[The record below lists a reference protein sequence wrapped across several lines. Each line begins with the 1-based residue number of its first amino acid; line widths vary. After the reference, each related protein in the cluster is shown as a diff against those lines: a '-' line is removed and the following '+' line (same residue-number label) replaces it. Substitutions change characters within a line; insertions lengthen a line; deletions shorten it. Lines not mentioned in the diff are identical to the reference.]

1 MIGLGTIVNVAAI
14 AAGGLIGVLGGKLIS
29 ERLQRTLMSAIG
41 VSVLFVGIGGAM
53 SQMLQLADGT
63 LMTQGTMMMMILS
76 LAIGAVAGELLNLED
91 KMERFGAWLKVKT
104 KSDADGGF
112 IEGFV
117 TASLTVCVGA
127 MAVVGAIQD
136 GLSGDCATLLAK
148 AVLDFVIVLVM
159 AASMGKG
166 CIFSA
171 IPVGVVQ
178 GVITLLARLVQPVFT
193 QAALANLS
201 LVGSILVFCVGLN
214 LVWGKKIRVANLLPS
229 LLVAVVWAFF

>member
-1 MIGLGTIVNVAAI
+1 M
-14 AAGGLIGVLGGKLIS
+14 
-29 ERLQRTLMSAIG
+29 
-41 VSVLFVGIGGAM
+41 
-53 SQMLQLADGT
+53 
-63 LMTQGTMMMMILS
+63 
-76 LAIGAVAGELLNLED
+76 
-91 KMERFGAWLKVKT
+91 
-104 KSDADGGF
+104 
-112 IEGFV
+112 
-117 TASLTVCVGA
+117 TVCVGA

-178 GVITLLARLVQPVFT
+178 GAITLLARLVQPVFT

-214 LVWGKKIRVANLLPS
+214 LVWGKKICVANLLPS